1 MKSRKKIE
9 KEHAKNKRVRKEK
22 ARLRN
27 RKKKRKSRFVWITL
41 NNLELDTVQ
50 KLETMAKERH
60 ISVERLT
67 GKLLSKYVREI
78 SNELSI

>member
-1 MKSRKKIE
+1 MRSRKKIE

-27 RKKKRKSRFVWITL
+27 RKRKRKSRFVWITL
-41 NNLELDTVQ
+41 NNLELNTIQ
-50 KLETMAKERH
+50 KLRDMAKEKH

-67 GKLLSKYVREI
+67 SKLLSRYIKEI
-78 SNELSI
+78 RDELSV